1 MELLYHYCST
11 PAFHAIV
18 ESHCLWLS
26 SLSLANDTMEGKLV
40 MSTIGRLA
48 ERDGL
53 DPSSI
58 RRLQDAIGIFGER
71 MHGLG
76 FCLSGQGDLLSQW
89 RGYAAD
95 ATGVAIGFSREY
107 LTWLAETSRNS
118 DEPGF
123 SLQQVEYDLSAHES
137 HVEATYREI
146 KQAIDAGVFK
156 ISKRSVLLDTRTAAE
171 KEHENALPREEQGRL
186 LLAFLPLLPKLFV
199 LKPPSF
205 REEQEWRLLSTLITG
220 GEDFCLYRA
229 MHDRV
234 VPYRQFELT
243 GIERVPIAEVVLGPK
258 HTTPGKIVED
268 FLKRN
273 QFGPVQVRRSE
284 ASYR

>member
-1 MELLYHYCST
+1 
-11 PAFHAIV
+11 
-18 ESHCLWLS
+18 
-26 SLSLANDTMEGKLV
+26 MEGKLV

-53 DPSSI
+53 DPSGI
-58 RRLQDAIGIFGER
+58 RRLQDAIGIFGEL

-89 RGYAAD
+89 RGYATD

-123 SLQQVEYDLSAHES
+123 SLEKTEYDLSAHDS
-137 HVEATYREI
+137 RVEPTYREI
-146 KQAIDAGVFK
+146 KKLIDAGVFEIK
-156 ISKRSVLLDTRTAAE
+156 MRSRILDTRTAE
-171 KEHENALPREEQGRL
+171 EIEHENALIQEKHGQL
-186 LLAFLPLLPKLFV
+186 LLALLPLLSELFI
-199 LKPPSF
+199 LKSPAF
-205 REEQEWRLLSTLITG
+205 REEQEWRLLSILTRG
-220 GEDFCLYRA
+220 SEDICLYRA
-229 MHDRV
+229 LHDRV
-234 VPYRQFELT
+234 VPYREFELT

-258 HTTPGKIVED
+258 HITPGKIVED

>member
-11 PAFHAIV
+11 AAFHAIV

-40 MSTIGRLA
+40 VSTVGRLA

-53 DPSSI
+53 APSTI
-58 RRLQDAIGIFGER
+58 RRLQDAIGIFGDL

-118 DEPGF
+118 DEPVF
-123 SLQQVEYDLSAHES
+123 SLEKTEYDLSAHDS
-137 HVEATYREI
+137 RVEPTYREI
-146 KQAIDAGVFK
+146 KKLIDAGVFENK
-156 ISKRSVLLDTRTAAE
+156 MRSRILDTRTAE
-171 KEHENALPREEQGRL
+171 EIEHENALFQEKHGQL
-186 LLAFLPLLPKLFV
+186 LLALLPLLPKLFV
-199 LKPPSF
+199 LKSPSF

-220 GEDFCLYRA
+220 GEDICLYRA
-229 MHDRV
+229 TYDRV
-234 VPYRQFELT
+234 VPYRQFQLK
-243 GIERVPIAEVVLGPK
+243 GLERVPIAEVVLGPK
-258 HTTPGKIVED
+258 HITPVKIIED
-268 FLKRN
+268 FMKRN